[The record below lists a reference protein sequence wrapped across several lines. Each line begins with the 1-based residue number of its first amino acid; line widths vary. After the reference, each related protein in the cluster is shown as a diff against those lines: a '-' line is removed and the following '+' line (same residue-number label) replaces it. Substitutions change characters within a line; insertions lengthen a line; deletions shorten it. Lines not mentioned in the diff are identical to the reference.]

1 MDLVPAHDG
10 AMDRDAFGCSD
21 RAIDLV
27 HLARMTFGDRS
38 LEREVLQ
45 LFVRQSALL
54 LGRLQGADTD
64 GVAAL
69 AHTIKGSARGV
80 GAWRVATEAEAVE
93 MASGNGADLLRAT
106 VARLGAA
113 VDEARSIINDL
124 LRAH

>member
-1 MDLVPAHDG
+1 MDLQPALEG
-10 AMDRDAFGCSD
+10 AMNRDAFGTSE
-21 RAIDLV
+21 RTIDLV

-54 LGRLQGADTD
+54 LGRLQEADTD
-64 GVAAL
+64 GIAAL

-80 GAWRVATEAEAVE
+80 GAWRVAAEAEAVE
-93 MASGNGADLLRAT
+93 TASGGGADLLRAT
-106 VARLGAA
+106 VVRLCAA
-113 VDEARSIINDL
+113 VDEARTIINDL